1 MKSRTT
7 TAIQSIKIL
16 FSKISELRFELTWDD
31 DAVSKKITSIAK
43 TENSKFIYT
52 AQGPDLLEW
61 M

>member
-7 TAIQSIKIL
+7 TAIQSTKIL
-16 FSKISELRFELTWDD
+16 FSKISELRFELAWDD
-31 DAVSKKITSIAK
+31 DAVSKTITSIAK
-43 TENSKFIYT
+43 TKNSKFIYT